1 MKKVWIGTRRVMV
14 LAQNKE
20 HEKKLIDS
28 GYPFR
33 MTEKEKGRGNDSQK

>member
-1 MKKVWIGTRRVMV
+1 MKKVWIGTRRVMI

-33 MTEKEKGRGNDSQK
+33 MVEKKKRRKNG